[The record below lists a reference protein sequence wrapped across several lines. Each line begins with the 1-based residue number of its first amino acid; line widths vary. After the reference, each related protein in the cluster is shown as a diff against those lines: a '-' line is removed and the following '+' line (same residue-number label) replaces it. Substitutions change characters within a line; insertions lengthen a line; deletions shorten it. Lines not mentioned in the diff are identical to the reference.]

1 MIFLG
6 PQGPLRIPS
15 LSTRPVQEDKFR
27 SPYKA
32 AQDHCQCQPIKPN
45 IFWKLMTHTIHRPPT
60 MTNTHTMT
68 KTKTQEVPRIMCYTD
83 SVTVPRNICL
93 NALASLGERDF
104 FREILDQSV
113 LIRPS
118 DKQTSKTYNLTTLQL
133 NNHII
138 LQLYNHTTLQPK
150 KTNRQKYKYNLI
162 NQ

>member
-32 AQDHCQCQPIKPN
+32 AQDHCQCQ
-45 IFWKLMTHTIHRPPT
+45 
-60 MTNTHTMT
+60 
-68 KTKTQEVPRIMCYTD
+68 VPRIMCYTD

-133 NNHII
+133 NNRTI